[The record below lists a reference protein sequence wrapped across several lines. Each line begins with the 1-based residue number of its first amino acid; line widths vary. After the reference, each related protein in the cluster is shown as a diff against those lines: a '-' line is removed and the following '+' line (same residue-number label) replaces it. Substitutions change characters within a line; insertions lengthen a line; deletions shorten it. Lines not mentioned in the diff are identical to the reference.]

1 MPVQMV
7 FMDSR
12 DYMNQK
18 VRSLVAEY
26 SKFLYAIPMTNI
38 RVFCEDT
45 YTLGKSNEEINYG
58 NGPISHSVVILP
70 HTEQRNLS
78 FGVAASMVQ
87 TATDVVGHLRLV
99 NRQSLID
106 FPVLDETEIATTRRF
121 LVHLQSKGGPLMK
134 MYLWHQAS
142 KDFYKTVKNSHH
154 VFSNDGEPK
163 TSCSL
168 SRTRNLVLSSM
179 SFSRVFIDKDVQP
192 TIDYFNW

>member
-45 YTLGKSNEEINYG
+45 CLASKDVMSSDLLKKKLMLRLDTLGKSNEEINYG

-87 TATDVVGHLRLV
+87 T
-99 NRQSLID
+99 
-106 FPVLDETEIATTRRF
+106 TTG
-121 LVHLQSKGGPLMK
+121 SK
-134 MYLWHQAS
+134 S
-142 KDFYKTVKNSHH
+142 K
-154 VFSNDGEPK
+154 P
-163 TSCSL
+163 
-168 SRTRNLVLSSM
+168 
-179 SFSRVFIDKDVQP
+179 
-192 TIDYFNW
+192 